1 MAKKLQLDS
10 ELRKFLGNKKTKEL
24 KSKMKALYFDQK
36 FWREKNNDP
45 QDKIIRAWVCKDKRY
60 RVWVAD
66 FTTTGWKYTPNN
78 CIGLFINFPS
88 KSMSEEQRIR
98 NFEWQWQVTAN
109 GAKIK
114 YVLRAR

>member
-1 MAKKLQLDS
+1 MVKKLHLDS
-10 ELRKFLGNKKTKEL
+10 ALRKFLGIKKTNEL

-36 FWREKNNDP
+36 FWREKYNDP
-45 QDKIIRAWVCKDKRY
+45 QDAIIRASVCKDKRY

-66 FTTTGWKYTPNN
+66 FTFTGWKYTPNN

-98 NFEWQWQVTAN
+98 NFEWQWQVTASDP
-109 GAKIK
+109 KIR
-114 YVLRAR
+114 YVLKEL